1 MDLQLYIK
9 DKNTNDYIQLDLFND
24 EKVEIN
30 LNVKN
35 LSDISKIRSDF
46 SQPFTVPTSP
56 SNNGVFQYWFD
67 ADVDGTFNSNIRVD
81 AYIEVNSLPF
91 RFGSVQLD
99 NCKLKNGLPYSYSIT
114 FFGAGVNLSDKFGDD
129 ELKDLFQTITTYDHP
144 YDSSVIDSINTTSLS
159 NGDVY
164 YPLISAKTYLRY
176 GTNNDYDLNKSAN
189 IIEYKDFKP
198 ALRVIRIIQA
208 IETKY
213 NISFSRDFFDR
224 AIFYNLFIWLHR
236 DADRLK
242 ESSTPLLIDYTSLV
256 VNRADWAVTTPEIN
270 LSSNSVSVNWATA
283 LLTNLYSFI
292 QIKLIISTTSQTR
305 YKIEIFDFG
314 VLYETYDNLLG
325 NFNVGFYLETLQ
337 SDNTNHLFTFK
348 VSGIE
353 GQISFTSTLVYTSR
367 KVFSGSLVRI
377 LTATST
383 SQTTTNTIVKIS
395 EQIPNMKVKDFFNS
409 LIVQFNL
416 IVKPTGVDSYYIDT
430 LDNWYSKGKAYDI
443 SSLVDIKDITVK
455 RPSVKKKI
463 DFLYQKTETV
473 LGKQYFDNNQL
484 SYGDLKA
491 VYNITGDELKIESKF
506 ENMLFERLV
515 DFSTSTTTDL
525 QCGFAVD
532 LTNNPVQTAPL
543 LFYRNG
549 FDTSGNI
556 YIKTAITPSPVNA
569 TFTSTWHTATED
581 NIVLEQVTNSLNFGA
596 DNSSYFYQPITNS
609 LYYNFWKTY
618 IEELY
623 NKKTRVLSL
632 KCKLPIRIL
641 LNLGLNDR
649 FIIGD
654 YKYKI
659 STVKVDLTN
668 GDADIEIF
676 SDLGAPID
684 SVNNI
689 NPLTVDSTDYTVD
702 NDFITVDTVS
712 VYDPVTS
719 YTINGLSLT
728 DYTATKGEE
737 NFEVKISANTNW
749 SLVASAGW
757 ITPNKTSGNKSDYI
771 RVKLSTNS
779 GSTRTGTITVTIGVT
794 AFTLNITQ

>member
-67 ADVDGTFNSNIRVD
+67 ADVDGTFNANIRVD

-129 ELKDLFQTITTYDHP
+129 YLKDLDLSAYDHN
-144 YDSSVIDSINTTSLS
+144 YSSSVANALSYSSIAS
-159 NGDVY
+159 GDIY
-164 YPLISAKTYLRY
+164 YPLINARTYMDYGSAAT
-176 GTNNDYDLNKSAN
+176 YDLKLIGNTLS
-189 IIEYKDFKP
+189 YKDFKP
-198 ALRVIRIIQA
+198 ALREIRIIEA
-208 IETKY
+208 IEAKY
-213 NISFSRDFFDR
+213 NLIFSRDFFDR
-224 AIFYNLFIWLHR
+224 SIFYNKFLWLHKE
-236 DADRLK
+236 AGQLK
-242 ESSTPLLIDYTSLV
+242 TSSEPLEIDYTSKSTIEDYW
-256 VNRADWAVTTPEIN
+256 NITPDEIN
-270 LSSNSVSVNWATA
+270 LTNNSVTVNWINNWPTTVYKRYKKALVKLSINTA
-283 LLTNLYSFI
+283 STN
-292 QIKLIISTTSQTR
+292 K
-305 YKIEIFDFG
+305 YKIEVFDNG
-314 VLYETYDNLLG
+314 ILYNTYEELQGTIDINIY
-325 NFNVGFYLETLQ
+325 NKWAKDDEYL
-337 SDNTNHLFTFK
+337 NHIFTFK
-348 VSGIE
+348 VSTIE
-353 GQISFTSTLVYTSR
+353 GNMSFTSTVLYLGQYFDYSVATYRNR
-367 KVFSGSLVRI
+367 K
-377 LTATST
+377 LTATSL
-383 SQTTTNTIVKIS
+383 SQTTTNAILKIK
-395 EQIPNMKVKDFFNS
+395 EQMPEMKVKEYINS
-409 LIVQFNL
+409 LVSQFNL
-416 IVKPTGVDSYYIDT
+416 IIKPTGVDSYYIDT

-473 LGKQYFDNNQL
+473 LAKQYFDNNQL

-491 VYNITGDELKIESKF
+491 VYNITGDELKIESQF

-515 DFSTSTTTDL
+515 DVSTSTTTDL

-532 LTNNPVQTAPL
+532 LTNNPVKGKPIS
-543 LFYRNG
+543 FYRNG
-549 FDTSGNI
+549 IETSDAI
-556 YIKTAITPSPVNA
+556 YIGSVAYEPI
-569 TFTSTWHTATED
+569 WHTATED
-581 NIVLEQVTNSLNFGA
+581 NYTFEQVTNSLNFGA
-596 DNSSYFYQPITNS
+596 DNSSFFYSPIDTS

-771 RVKLSTNS
+771 RVKLSTNT
-779 GSTRTGTITVTIGVT
+779 GGTRTGTITVTIGVT

>member
-1 MDLQLYIK
+1 
-9 DKNTNDYIQLDLFND
+9 
-24 EKVEIN
+24 
-30 LNVKN
+30 
-35 LSDISKIRSDF
+35 
-46 SQPFTVPTSP
+46 
-56 SNNGVFQYWFD
+56 
-67 ADVDGTFNSNIRVD
+67 
-81 AYIEVNSLPF
+81 
-91 RFGSVQLD
+91 
-99 NCKLKNGLPYSYSIT
+99 
-114 FFGAGVNLSDKFGDD
+114 
-129 ELKDLFQTITTYDHP
+129 
-144 YDSSVIDSINTTSLS
+144 
-159 NGDVY
+159 
-164 YPLISAKTYLRY
+164 
-176 GTNNDYDLNKSAN
+176 
-189 IIEYKDFKP
+189 
-198 ALRVIRIIQA
+198 
-208 IETKY
+208 
-213 NISFSRDFFDR
+213 
-224 AIFYNLFIWLHR
+224 
-236 DADRLK
+236 
-242 ESSTPLLIDYTSLV
+242 
-256 VNRADWAVTTPEIN
+256 
-270 LSSNSVSVNWATA
+270 
-283 LLTNLYSFI
+283 
-292 QIKLIISTTSQTR
+292 
-305 YKIEIFDFG
+305 
-314 VLYETYDNLLG
+314 
-325 NFNVGFYLETLQ
+325 
-337 SDNTNHLFTFK
+337 
-348 VSGIE
+348 
-353 GQISFTSTLVYTSR
+353 
-367 KVFSGSLVRI
+367 
-377 LTATST
+377 
-383 SQTTTNTIVKIS
+383 
-395 EQIPNMKVKDFFNS
+395 MKVKDLFNS